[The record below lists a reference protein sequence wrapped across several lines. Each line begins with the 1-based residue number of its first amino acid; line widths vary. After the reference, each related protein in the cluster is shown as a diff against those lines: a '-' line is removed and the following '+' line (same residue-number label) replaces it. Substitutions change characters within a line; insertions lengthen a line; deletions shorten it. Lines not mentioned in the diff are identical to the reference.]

1 MHSTARS
8 LSPVRYLGAFALP
21 LALLLSACGSGSE
34 PPSAPP
40 AAEPQAASAEQAPA
54 QQPPGPA
61 AEFIEGARSVLGK
74 LQNDA
79 DPAALSES
87 ADRLMRLG
95 ASMVP
100 AYVQRHPHCA
110 DYLQATLAIMELWP
124 QLELE
129 TIERDYHE
137 DGALPATDNVAVCY
151 HLKDLIV
158 HPATVLALL
167 AQPEVDFAAARRE
180 IEETLAHASVVEAA
194 LR

>member
-1 MHSTARS
+1 MQATQRP
-8 LSPVRYLGAFALP
+8 LSPFRPLIILVLPLAFAL
-21 LALLLSACGSGSE
+21 SACSGGTE
-34 PPSAPP
+34 PTAALPAP
-40 AAEPQAASAEQAPA
+40 EPQAASAEQAPV

-61 AEFIEGARSVLGK
+61 AEFIEGARSLLGH
-74 LQNDA
+74 LQEGA

-95 ASMVP
+95 AGMVP
-100 AYVQRHPHCA
+100 AYVERHPHCA

-124 QLELE
+124 QLDLE
-129 TIERDYHE
+129 TIEHDYHE

>member
-1 MHSTARS
+1 MHTPTRS
-8 LSPVRYLGAFALP
+8 LSPVRHWGVFGLP
-21 LALLLSACGSGSE
+21 LALVLSACGGGTE
-34 PPSAPP
+34 PP
-40 AAEPQAASAEQAPA
+40 AATAAPEPQAASAEQAPV

-61 AEFIEGARSVLGK
+61 AEFIEGARSLLGK
-74 LQNDA
+74 LQDDA

-95 ASMVP
+95 AGMVP
-100 AYVQRHPHCA
+100 AYVERHPHCA

-124 QLELE
+124 QLDLD
-129 TIERDYHE
+129 TIEHDFHE

-167 AQPEVDFAAARRE
+167 ARPEVDFAAARRE